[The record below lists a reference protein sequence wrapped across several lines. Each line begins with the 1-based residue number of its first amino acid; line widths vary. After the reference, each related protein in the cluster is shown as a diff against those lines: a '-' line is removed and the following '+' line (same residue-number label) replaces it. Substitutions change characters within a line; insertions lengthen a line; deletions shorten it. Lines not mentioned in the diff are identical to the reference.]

1 MSYATVQHTGSTI
14 RRAGRASAVAA
25 ASAGLLIGFSLPADA
40 AEITPI
46 AQYVDHTVSS
56 TESELGGALAAL
68 GIHP

>member
-1 MSYATVQHTGSTI
+1 MSHEQPAGPI
-14 RRAGRASAVAA
+14 RQLARAGAVAA
-25 ASAGLLIGFSLPADA
+25 ASTGLVVGLSLPADA

-46 AQYVDHTVSS
+46 AQHVDHTVSS

>member
-1 MSYATVQHTGSTI
+1 MSNAHVPRTGSAI
-14 RRAGRASAVAA
+14 RQVGRASAVAA
-25 ASAGLLIGFSLPADA
+25 ASAGLLLGLSLPANA

-46 AQYVDHTVSS
+46 AQYVDHTVAS

>member
-1 MSYATVQHTGSTI
+1 MSHAQPASPI
-14 RRAGRASAVAA
+14 RQLARAGAVAA
-25 ASAGLLIGFSLPADA
+25 ASTGLVVGLSLPADA